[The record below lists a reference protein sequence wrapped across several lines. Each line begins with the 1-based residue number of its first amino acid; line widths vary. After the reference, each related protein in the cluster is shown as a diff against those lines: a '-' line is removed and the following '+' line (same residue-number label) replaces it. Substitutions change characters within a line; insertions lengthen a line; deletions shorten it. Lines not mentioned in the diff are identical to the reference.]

1 VKKGGI
7 EQLGGMTVTELLE
20 AGGACGWVI
29 IALSVI
35 GLGLVFENFYSVR
48 RSQLLPPE
56 IVDEV
61 ERLFQEGAYEE
72 ALELCDAEQN
82 LLTNMV
88 GAALSKIAG
97 GYDEMMDAMGAA
109 LEEGATALNQK
120 VNYLNL
126 IGNVAPML
134 GLLGTVQGMIMCF
147 MIMAAKNATPKPAEL
162 ADSIGLALV
171 TTLDGLIVA
180 IPILS
185 FHMFLK
191 NRVTKIVM
199 EAQAVGGELLERF
212 KTK

>member
-1 VKKGGI
+1 
-7 EQLGGMTVTELLE
+7 
-20 AGGACGWVI
+20 
-29 IALSVI
+29 
-35 GLGLVFENFYSVR
+35 
-48 RSQLLPPE
+48 
-56 IVDEV
+56 
-61 ERLFQEGAYEE
+61 
-72 ALELCDAEQN
+72 
-82 LLTNMV
+82 
-88 GAALSKIAG
+88 
-97 GYDEMMDAMGAA
+97 
-109 LEEGATALNQK
+109 